1 MSKNGGKQSIF
12 ATTQVEMFI
21 VIIFIL
27 LAISHVSMNESN
39 AKNNTLDSLNTEREK
54 SLADLDSVKLLEA
67 EQAKIVAEQA
77 KIVTEQAKIVTEQAK
92 IVTEQAKIVTD
103 KEKIVTE
110 LEREIRRLK
119 GDPPCRFEGGDQ
131 VLFRVQFLPGRNYYF
146 VVQDYVPEIRLPHFN
161 ISPGY
166 SDTMDHEEFSMLLR
180 ELYKYARD
188 FDEPCRYVFKRFDQ
202 NNAASGF
209 VGQEPLYMLEFVN
222 RYMYQ
227 RL

>member
-39 AKNNTLDSLNTEREK
+39 AKNNTLDSLNAEREK
-54 SLADLDSVKLLEA
+54 SLAALDSVKLLEA
-67 EQAKIVAEQA
+67 EQAKIV
-77 KIVTEQAKIVTEQAK
+77 TS
-92 IVTEQAKIVTD
+92 
-103 KEKIVTE
+103 KEKIVTD
-110 LEREIRRLK
+110 LVREIRRLK

>member
-39 AKNNTLDSLNTEREK
+39 AKNNTLDSLNAEREK
-54 SLADLDSVKLLEA
+54 SLAALDSVKLLEA
-67 EQAKIVAEQA
+67 EQAKIVTEKE
-77 KIVTEQAKIVTEQAK
+77 KIVTE
-92 IVTEQAKIVTD
+92 

-222 RYMYQ
+222 RYIYQ

>member
-39 AKNNTLDSLNTEREK
+39 AKNNTLDSLNAEREK
-54 SLADLDSVKLLEA
+54 SLAALDSVKLLEA
-67 EQAKIVAEQA
+67 EQAKIV
-77 KIVTEQAKIVTEQAK
+77 TS
-92 IVTEQAKIVTD
+92 

-188 FDEPCRYVFKRFDQ
+188 LDEPCRYVFKRFDQ

>member
-1 MSKNGGKQSIF
+1 MSKNGDKQSIF

-27 LAISHVSMNESN
+27 LAISHVSMNEN
-39 AKNNTLDSLNTEREK
+39 NEKNKTLDSLNAQYEK
-54 SLADLDSVKLLEA
+54 SLAYLDSVKIHEA
-67 EQAKIVAEQA
+67 DQV
-77 KIVTEQAKIVTEQAK
+77 
-92 IVTEQAKIVTD
+92 
-103 KEKIVTE
+103 EKVTE
-110 LEREIRRLK
+110 LENEIRRLK
-119 GDPPCRFEGGDQ
+119 GDPPCRFDSGDQ

-146 VVQDYVPEIRLPHFN
+146 VVQDYVPDITLPHFQ
-161 ISPGY
+161 IIAGY
-166 SDTMDHEEFSMLLR
+166 SDTMDQKEFSLLLS
-180 ELYKYARD
+180 ELYQYALE

>member
-39 AKNNTLDSLNTEREK
+39 AKNNTLDSLNAEREK
-54 SLADLDSVKLLEA
+54 SLAALDSVKLLEA
-67 EQAKIVAEQA
+67 EQAKIV
-77 KIVTEQAKIVTEQAK
+77 TS
-92 IVTEQAKIVTD
+92 
-103 KEKIVTE
+103 KEKIVTD
-110 LEREIRRLK
+110 LVREIRRLK

-188 FDEPCRYVFKRFDQ
+188 LDEPCRYVFKRFDQ

>member
-1 MSKNGGKQSIF
+1 MSKGGGKQSIF
-12 ATTQVEMFI
+12 ATTQVEIFI

-27 LAISHVSMNESN
+27 LAISHVSMNANDEKS
-39 AKNNTLDSLNTEREK
+39 NTLDSLNAERTK
-54 SLADLDSVKLLEA
+54 SLAELDSAKVLES
-67 EQAKIVAEQA
+67 EQTK
-77 KIVTEQAKIVTEQAK
+77 K
-92 IVTEQAKIVTD
+92 
-103 KEKIVTE
+103 VTE
-110 LEREIRRLK
+110 LEHEIRRLK
-119 GDPPCRFEGGDQ
+119 GDPPCRFESGDQ

-146 VVQDYVPEIRLPHFN
+146 VVQEYVPKIRLPNFQ
-161 ISPGY
+161 IEAGY
-166 SDTMDHEEFSMLLR
+166 SAKMDHEEFNLLLK
-180 ELYKYARD
+180 ELYQYARD

>member
-39 AKNNTLDSLNTEREK
+39 AKNNTLDSLNAEREK
-54 SLADLDSVKLLEA
+54 SLAALDSVKLLKA
-67 EQAKIVAEQA
+67 
-77 KIVTEQAKIVTEQAK
+77 
-92 IVTEQAKIVTD
+92 EQAKIVTD

>member
-39 AKNNTLDSLNTEREK
+39 AKNNTLDSLNAEREK
-54 SLADLDSVKLLEA
+54 SLAALDSVKLLEA
-67 EQAKIVAEQA
+67 EQAKIVTEKE
-77 KIVTEQAKIVTEQAK
+77 KIVTE
-92 IVTEQAKIVTD
+92 

>member
-39 AKNNTLDSLNTEREK
+39 AKNNTLDSLNAEREK
-54 SLADLDSVKLLEA
+54 SLAALDSVKLLEA
-67 EQAKIVAEQA
+67 EQAKIV
-77 KIVTEQAKIVTEQAK
+77 TS
-92 IVTEQAKIVTD
+92 
-103 KEKIVTE
+103 KEKIVTD
-110 LEREIRRLK
+110 LVREIRRLK

-146 VVQDYVPEIRLPHFN
+146 VVQDYVPEISLPHFN
-161 ISPGY
+161 IRPGY
-166 SDTMDHEEFSMLLR
+166 SDTMDHEKFSMLLR

-188 FDEPCRYVFKRFDQ
+188 LDEPCRYVFKRFDQ

>member
-12 ATTQVEMFI
+12 ATTQVEIFI

-27 LAISHVSMNESN
+27 LAISHVSMNANDEKS
-39 AKNNTLDSLNTEREK
+39 NTLDSLNAERTK
-54 SLADLDSVKLLEA
+54 SLAELDSAKVHEA
-67 EQAKIVAEQA
+67 EQVAIVL
-77 KIVTEQAKIVTEQAK
+77 
-92 IVTEQAKIVTD
+92 
-103 KEKIVTE
+103 E
-110 LEREIRRLK
+110 LENEIRRLK
-119 GDPPCRFEGGDQ
+119 GDPPCKFESGDQ

-146 VVQDYVPEIRLPHFN
+146 IVQDYVSDITLPHFH
-161 ISPGY
+161 IKAGY
-166 SDTMDHEEFSMLLR
+166 SKTMDHEEFSMLLR

-188 FDEPCRYVFKRFDQ
+188 FDEPCRYVFKRFDR